1 MSNYGCILFNF
12 FLHFLKKNY
21 GEVLQPFY
29 WMPIVLDTI
38 NFKAHLKHF
47 RFLLRLNIKLCVKL
61 LLTPRLLN
69 IL

>member
-38 NFKAHLKHF
+38 NFKAHLKHSF
-47 RFLLRLNIKLCVKL
+47 QIFA
-61 LLTPRLLN
+61 
-69 IL
+69 